1 MKGGA
6 VMPRT
11 YNQKLKLLYLRDYLL
26 RSTDEDHAVTIQDM
40 IDMLA
45 RHEIRA
51 ERKSLY
57 DDLRLLGPDGYGMD
71 IIHSGKY
78 YKVVSRDFEL
88 QEVKLLV
95 DMVQSSNFITSRK
108 TSSLIAKLETLCSR
122 FQAARL
128 QRTVYVRN
136 RVKNMDESVYL
147 NVDAIS
153 EAISEDRQICFQYFS
168 YNTAKE
174 RVLRHGGRVHTV
186 SPFALIWVDQNYYL
200 LAWFAESGELRH
212 YRVDRMTRIRALRK
226 RREGREAFAATDMA
240 TYTTKVFSMFTG
252 EATQVRLRFADR
264 LTDPVLDRFGTDVIL
279 APEEDGHFTVTVEVV
294 VSPQFYAWVT
304 AFGEDAEILGPPSV
318 REGCRKHLAGVL
330 KQYET

>member
-1 MKGGA
+1 
-6 VMPRT
+6 MPRS
-11 YNQKLKLLYLRDYLL
+11 YNQKLKLLYLRDFLL
-26 RSTDEDHAVTIQDM
+26 KNTDEDHPVTVQNM

-45 RHEIRA
+45 EHEIRA

-57 DDLRLLGPDGYGMD
+57 DDLKLLGPDGYGMD
-71 IIHSGKY
+71 IVQNGKY
-78 YKVVSRDFEL
+78 YRVVSRDFEL

-108 TSSLIAKLETLCSR
+108 TSALIAKLETLCSR
-122 FQAARL
+122 FQGAGL

-147 NVDAIS
+147 NVDAVS
-153 EAISEDRQICFQYFS
+153 EAIAGDRQISFQYFS

-174 RVLRHGGRVHTV
+174 RVLRHGGRIHTV

-200 LAWFAESGELRH
+200 LAWNAETSELRH

-240 TYTTKVFSMFTG
+240 TYTTRVFSMFTG
-252 EATQVRLRFADR
+252 ETTRVRLRFAGR
-264 LTDPVLDRFGTDVIL
+264 LTDPVLDRFGTDMIL
-279 APEEDGHFTVTVEVV
+279 IPEEDGHFTVTLELV
-294 VSPQFYAWVT
+294 VSPQFYAWLT

-318 REGCRKHLAGVL
+318 REGFREHLAGVL
-330 KQYET
+330 KQYDD

>member
-1 MKGGA
+1 MA
-6 VMPRT
+6 RA
-11 YNQKLKLLYLRDYLL
+11 YNQKLKLLYLRDFLL
-26 RSTDEDHAVTIQDM
+26 KNTDEEHAVTIQDM

-45 RHEIRA
+45 EHEIRA

-57 DDLRLLGPDGYGMD
+57 DDLKLLGPDGYGMD

-122 FQAARL
+122 FQGAGL

-147 NVDAIS
+147 NVDALS
-153 EAISEDRQICFQYFS
+153 EAIAGDRQVSFQYFS

-174 RVLRHGGRVHTV
+174 RVLRHGGRLHTV

-200 LAWFAESGELRH
+200 LAWYAEAGELRH
-212 YRVDRMTRIRALRK
+212 YRVDRMTHIRALRK

-252 EATQVRLRFADR
+252 ETTHVRLRFADR

-279 APEEDGHFTVTVEVV
+279 VPDGEGHFTVTLEVV
-294 VSPQFYAWVT
+294 VSPQFYAWLT
-304 AFGEDAEILGPPSV
+304 AFGEEAEVLGPPAV
-318 REGCRKHLAGVL
+318 REGYRNHLAGVL
-330 KQYET
+330 DRYEN

>member
-1 MKGGA
+1 
-6 VMPRT
+6 MPRS
-11 YNQKLKLLYLRDYLL
+11 YNQKLKLLYLKDYLL
-26 RSTDEDHAVTIQDM
+26 RNTDEDHAVTIQNM

-45 RHEIRA
+45 EHEIRA

-57 DDLRLLGPDGYGMD
+57 DDLKLLGPDGYGMD
-71 IIHSGKY
+71 IIQSGKY

-122 FQAARL
+122 FQAASL

-147 NVDAIS
+147 NVDTIS
-153 EAISEDRQICFQYFS
+153 EAIAGDRQISFQYFS
-168 YNTAKE
+168 YNTAKQ
-174 RVLRHGGRVHTV
+174 RVLRHNGRIHTV

-200 LAWFAESGELRH
+200 LAWYADTAELRH
-212 YRVDRMTRIRALRK
+212 YRVDRMTGIRILRK
-226 RREGREAFAATDMA
+226 HREGREAFSATDMA

-252 EATQVRLRFADR
+252 ETTRVRLRFAGR

-279 APEEDGHFTVTVEVV
+279 VPEEDGHFTVTLEVV
-294 VSPQFYAWVT
+294 VSPQFYAWLT
-304 AFGEDAEILGPPSV
+304 AFGGDVEVLGPSAV
-318 REGCRKHLAGVL
+318 REGFRDHLAGIL
-330 KQYET
+330 HTYDN

>member
-1 MKGGA
+1 
-6 VMPRT
+6 MPRT
-11 YNQKLKLLYLRDYLL
+11 YNQKLKLLYLRDFLL
-26 RSTDEDHAVTIQDM
+26 KNSDEDHAVTIQDM

-45 RHEIRA
+45 QHEIRA

-57 DDLRLLGPDGYGMD
+57 DDLKLLGPDGYGMD

-122 FQAARL
+122 FQGAGL
-128 QRTVYVRN
+128 QRTVFVRN

-147 NVDAIS
+147 NVDALS
-153 EAISEDRQICFQYFS
+153 EAIAGDRQISFQYFS

-200 LAWFAESGELRH
+200 LAWYAEAGELRH
-212 YRVDRMTRIRALRK
+212 YRVDRMTHIRALRK

-252 EATQVRLRFADR
+252 DTTRVHLRFADR

-279 APEEDGHFTVTVEVV
+279 VPDGEGRFTVMLEVV
-294 VSPQFYAWVT
+294 VSPQFYAWLT
-304 AFGEDAEILGPPSV
+304 GFGKEAEILGPPAV
-318 REGCRKHLAGVL
+318 REGFRNHLAGVL
-330 KQYET
+330 KQYEN

>member
-1 MKGGA
+1 
-6 VMPRT
+6 MPRS
-11 YNQKLKLLYLRDYLL
+11 YNQKLKLLYLKDYLL
-26 RSTDEDHAVTIQDM
+26 RNTDEDHAVTIQDM
-40 IDMLA
+40 IGMLA
-45 RHEIRA
+45 EHEIKA

-57 DDLRLLGPDGYGMD
+57 DDLKLLGPDGYGMD
-71 IIHSGKY
+71 ILQSGKY

-122 FQAARL
+122 FQGAGL

-147 NVDAIS
+147 NVDTIS
-153 EAISEDRQICFQYFS
+153 EAISGDRQISFQYFS

-174 RVLRHGGRVHTV
+174 RVLRHSGRIHTV

-200 LAWFAESGELRH
+200 LAWYAEAGELRH
-212 YRVDRMTRIRALRK
+212 YRVDRMTRIQVLRK
-226 RREGREAFAATDMA
+226 RREGRDAFSSTDMA

-252 EATQVRLRFADR
+252 DATRVRLRFADR

-279 APEEDGHFTVTVEVV
+279 VPEGDGHFTVTLEVV
-294 VSPQFYAWVT
+294 VSPQFYAWLT
-304 AFGEDAEILGPPSV
+304 GFGGDVEILGPPAV
-318 REGCRKHLAGVL
+318 REGYRTHLSGIMN
-330 KQYET
+330 KYEN